1 MPRAQSRTFTTG
13 ADQPIMPTV
22 HGTGTTRTRTR
33 GRTRGVTAANSVASA
48 TRGGKQY
55 LSLDRTDANHVIA
68 KDLTAGGSPAPLH
81 TNLGGEEKQTGG
93 VAQKPPRA
101 VNTRGQEFC
110 AGLSGLA
117 VLSGRRRVGGG
128 SA

>member
-33 GRTRGVTAANSVASA
+33 GRTRGASAANSVASA

-68 KDLTAGGSPAPLH
+68 KDLTAGELA
-81 TNLGGEEKQTGG
+81 TFVNTICAVEEKQPGIVAKDPLWAYNLG
-93 VAQKPPRA
+93 VQMFGIA
-101 VNTRGQEFC
+101 
-110 AGLSGLA
+110 
-117 VLSGRRRVGGG
+117 
-128 SA
+128 